1 MSNSSSNQTLTITE
15 PQRNLPVSDQYDVLV
30 AGGGLAGVAAAV
42 AAARS
47 GVSVCLIDKAFALG
61 GLATLGQVT
70 VWLPLCD
77 GYGRQVTAG
86 LSEEMLKLSVADL
99 KQENTTA
106 RFTGIPPAWLPS
118 GDVEERK
125 KIRYLTRFNPTS
137 YLLALETWLLN
148 EGVELM
154 YDTRLC
160 ALHHKE
166 DKISHVIIENK
177 GGRSAIQCNVVIDA
191 TGDADVCHFAGEPTE
206 SLDGNVLAG
215 WFYTL
220 REDNLH
226 LHAMTNVMSKDGGQ
240 NDKGAPFFR
249 GDDPYQVTM
258 QLIQSRALMHQKVAA
273 MRAKS
278 PDDDIQI
285 FNVPTQPCFRMT
297 RRLVSDFSMSV
308 NQQHQWLEDTIN
320 FISDWRYR
328 GPVYPMPLRS
338 LIAPKHRNLMA
349 VGRCMSADRTMWD
362 VTRCFPGC
370 CTSGEAAGI
379 AAALAIKSHQSDVH
393 QLAPNAVQ
401 REIMKRGGLLDR
413 LLLEPADGF
422 DKREVEGL

>member
-1 MSNSSSNQTLTITE
+1 MLSNSNITITE
-15 PQRNLPVSDQYDVLV
+15 PQRDLPVSSRYDVLV

-42 AAARS
+42 TAARA

-77 GYGRQVTAG
+77 GFGRQVTAG
-86 LSEEMLKLSVADL
+86 ISEEMLKLSVADL
-99 KQENTTA
+99 KQDNSTA
-106 RFTGIPPAWLPS
+106 RFIGIPPAWLPG
-118 GDVEERK
+118 GDEEERK
-125 KIRYLTRFNPTS
+125 KTRYLTRFNPTS
-137 YLLALETWLLN
+137 YLLALETWLLS

-160 ALHHKE
+160 ALHHKD

-177 GGRSAIQCNVVIDA
+177 GGRSAIQCETVIDA
-191 TGDADVCHFAGEPTE
+191 TGDADVCYFAGEPTE

-220 REDNLH
+220 REDNLN
-226 LHAMTNVMSKDGGQ
+226 LHAMTNAMSKDGGQ

-258 QLIQSRALMHQKVAA
+258 QLIQSRALMHQKVAK
-273 MRAKS
+273 MREQK
-278 PDDDIQI
+278 PDEDIQV

-297 RRLVSDFSMSV
+297 RRLVSDFSMSAHQ
-308 NQQHQWLEDTIN
+308 NHQWLEDTIN
-320 FISDWRYR
+320 FVSDWRYK

-349 VGRCMSADRTMWD
+349 VGRCMSADRTVWD

-379 AAALAIKSHQSDVH
+379 AAALAVKSFQGDLH
-393 QLAPNAVQ
+393 QLPASAVQ
-401 REIMKRGGLLDR
+401 QKIVEHGGLLDR
-413 LLLEPADGF
+413 SLLEPAEEYERRDF
-422 DKREVEGL
+422 MRA